1 MKNLI
6 VGQSGGPTSVI
17 NSSLAGVIDYAISCG
32 EIKEIY
38 GMINGIEGLLEENYI
53 NLGNIFRHMPSE
65 LNRLK
70 VTPAMYLGSCRY
82 KLTGDKDELKKVV
95 EILQKLDVGYFVYI
109 GGNDSMDTVKKLS
122 DYTIENGIDIKV
134 VGVPKTI
141 DNDLMGIDHSP
152 GFGSAAKY
160 IASCVREVAYDTSIY
175 SIKSVHII
183 EAMGRNAGWVT
194 AASALARQEDMIA
207 PHLIYLPEIAFS
219 VEKFVQDVRDKLEQY
234 NSIIVVVSEGIRD
247 ENGEYICAKNDKKDI
262 FGHAQLSGTG
272 EYLKSVV
279 EKEIGCK
286 VRSLEP
292 SVIQRSAG
300 HISSLTD
307 VEEAFNLGGVAV
319 DAAMKGKSGIFS
331 TIRRIS
337 NKPYTIEYTTED
349 VAVVANREKKVP
361 RSWINKDG
369 NDVTDE
375 MIAYIRPLIEGV
387 VQTPYRN
394 GLPDYIDIRHLDVK
408 KQNYKNP
415 ED

>member
-6 VGQSGGPTSVI
+6 VGQSGGPTAVI
-17 NSSLAGVIDYAISCG
+17 NSSLAGVIDYAINSN
-32 EIKEIY
+32 KVNQVY
-38 GMINGIEGLLEENYI
+38 GMINGVEGLLEENFI

-70 VTPAMYLGSCRY
+70 LTPAMYLGSCRY
-82 KLTGDKDELKKVV
+82 KLSGKKEEMEKVV
-95 EILQKLDVGYFVYI
+95 EILEKLDVGYFVYI

-141 DNDLMGIDHSP
+141 DNDLNGIDHSP

-175 SIKSVHII
+175 SVKSVHII
-183 EAMGRNAGWVT
+183 EAMGRNAGWLT
-194 AASALARQEDMIA
+194 AASALARQEDIAA
-207 PHLIYLPEIAFS
+207 PHLIYLPEVVFS
-219 VEKFVQDVRDKLEQY
+219 VENFVKDVREKLEQY
-234 NSIIVVVSEGIRD
+234 NSVIVVVSEGIRD
-247 ENGEYICAKNDKKDI
+247 ENGKYICANSNKVDI
-262 FGHAQLSGTG
+262 FGHTQLAGAG
-272 EYLKSVV
+272 EYLKQVV

-300 HISSLTD
+300 HIASLTD
-307 VEEAFNLGGVAV
+307 VEEAFNLGIVATEAV
-319 DAAMKGKSGIFS
+319 VNGKSGVFS
-331 TIRRIS
+331 TLRRVS
-337 NKPYTIEYTTED
+337 TRPYSVEYTTED
-349 VAVVANREKKVP
+349 VAVVANTEKKVP
-361 RSWINKDG
+361 RSWINKEG
-369 NDVTDE
+369 NDVTQEIID
-375 MIAYIRPLIEGV
+375 YINPLIEGV

-394 GLPDYIDIRHLDVK
+394 GLPDYIDIRHLDIK
-408 KQNYKNP
+408 KQKYQN